1 MERNSARSAI
11 YTYGMVIETEL
22 STVSELREMCII
34 S

>member
-1 MERNSARSAI
+1 MERSSARRVM

-22 STVSELREMCII
+22 SAVRELREMYIM